1 MCEFTVILTEKDG
14 EEKIAEDI
22 VRTSYQNGEL
32 VLMDILGDRIPVGG
46 ALIKEIN
53 VDSEVLRVQRH
64 EILRSF
70 IKFLET
76 YERCKMRGVYDD
88 ELERTW
94 ERVKSTGDS
103 MIKEF
108 G

>member
-22 VRTSYQNGEL
+22 VRTSYLNGEL

-53 VDSEVLRVQRH
+53 VDLKKPRDRNSEEFIEVKRIVNLSLLNRV
-64 EILRSF
+64 
-70 IKFLET
+70 
-76 YERCKMRGVYDD
+76 
-88 ELERTW
+88 
-94 ERVKSTGDS
+94 
-103 MIKEF
+103 
-108 G
+108 